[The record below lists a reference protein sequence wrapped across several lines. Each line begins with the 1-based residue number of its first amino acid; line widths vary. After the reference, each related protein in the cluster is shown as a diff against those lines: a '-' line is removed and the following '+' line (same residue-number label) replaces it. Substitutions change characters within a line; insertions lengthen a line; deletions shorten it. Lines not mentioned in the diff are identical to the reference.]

1 LPKRRH
7 KRTAIIAGLI
17 ALLLLACLGW
27 MAYSGIRQDRLDR
40 ALFLA
45 LARGK
50 TTEVTALLHQGANP
64 SARDSREEPPADLLS
79 FIRELLKSRKN
90 TRHGTTALIFTAK
103 GGNNNAFDNREECLR
118 ALVAGGADVN
128 AQDKDGWTVIMH
140 YIRVMHAKSDTDTAV
155 YLLNHGANPNLP
167 NSDGETALHLAAGP
181 LGSDDLRLLNELI
194 AHGATVDKP
203 NNFGVTALHYSAIFE
218 QAEWVKV
225 LLAHGA
231 NPNIRDM
238 QGKTALDFIKGRSP
252 IRESS
257 DPKSKQAILQALKS
271 AGAK

>member
-1 LPKRRH
+1 
-7 KRTAIIAGLI
+7 
-17 ALLLLACLGW
+17 
-27 MAYSGIRQDRLDR
+27 MRQDRLDR

-50 TTEVTALLHQGANP
+50 TTEVTKLLKQGANP
-64 SARDSREEPPADLLS
+64 SARDSREEPPVDLLTS
-79 FIRELLKSRKN
+79 IRELLKPRKD

-103 GGNNNAFDNREECLR
+103 GGTNNAFDNREECLR

-140 YIRVMHAKSDTDTAV
+140 YIRVMHDSDIDTAV

-181 LGSDDLRLLNELI
+181 LGSNDLRLLDELI
-194 AHGATVDKP
+194 AHGVTVDKP
-203 NNFGVTALHYSAIFE
+203 NSFGVTALHYAAIFE

-238 QGKTALDFIKGRSP
+238 QGKTALDFIKGRSSA
-252 IRESS
+252 RVGS
-257 DPKSKQAILQALKS
+257 DPKKEHEIIQLLKS